1 MIRSLKRNIAKNM
14 MRDMGIEHINT
25 RMGELQDPTDKH
37 SPKMWRRVFEGDLN
51 AEAVKCAKKAALQ
64 RKKLHEAG

>member
-37 SPKMWRRVFEGDLN
+37 SPKMWRRVLEGDLK
-51 AEAVKCAKKAALQ
+51 AEAEKCAKKEAARRAR
-64 RKKLHEAG
+64 RKK